1 MLFVEY
7 AILWRKQKKKRR
19 KLPWTK
25 SNGLMVSPT
34 ENDFM
39 TSLGEFLASFLYD
52 NFEIVDLHKFI
63 DAVTKMC

>member
-1 MLFVEY
+1 
-7 AILWRKQKKKRR
+7 
-19 KLPWTK
+19 
-25 SNGLMVSPT
+25 MVSPT